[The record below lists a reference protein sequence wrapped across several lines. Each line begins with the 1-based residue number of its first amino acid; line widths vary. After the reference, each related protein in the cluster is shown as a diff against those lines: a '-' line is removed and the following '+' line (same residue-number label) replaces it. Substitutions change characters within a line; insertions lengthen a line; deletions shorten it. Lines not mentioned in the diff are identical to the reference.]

1 MGKKKVKKISDE
13 STSLD
18 EITIHNESLKD
29 YNCELCEKVFDIEW
43 RLKRHIYFVHD
54 GIKEYNNRLG
64 QCFLISSDFPYFIF

>member
-18 EITIHNESLKD
+18 ENTIHNESLKD

-54 GIKEYNNRLG
+54 GIKEYNNKLG
-64 QCFLISSDFPYFIF
+64 QCFLIWSDFVI